1 MLGRTHC
8 LPLRFVFHVRC
19 CVSDVG
25 YKRADAFVIF
35 EERELGK
42 RFLHVSDQVLVQC
55 QRLVLIKSSVFYF
68 CRRALRHA
76 RVDGRQGVTQVG
88 SPRQKLLFPRLHFLG
103 QDKRSISP
111 LVWFLTEPF
120 NCATHGVHSVSDQ
133 LWIPLGMYF
142 WIRCQPQ
149 HVEMP

>member
-42 RFLHVSDQVLVQC
+42 RSLHVSNHVLVQG

-68 CRRALRHA
+68 GRRALRHA
-76 RVDGRQGVTQVG
+76 RVDGRQCVTQVG

-103 QDKRSISP
+103 KVKRSNSI
-111 LVWFLTEPF
+111 LVWFLTEPYD
-120 NCATHGVHSVSDQ
+120 CATHGVQSISDQ
-133 LWIPLGMYF
+133 LWIRLGMYF

-149 HVEMP
+149 HVDVP